1 MSRLST
7 MKKDPIIEELHRI
20 REEIAARHNYDVHAI
35 FQYFRAKEAQEG
47 RKMVSFELP
56 REEKVEAEERQDL
69 AA

>member
-1 MSRLST
+1 MID
-7 MKKDPIIEELHRI
+7 DPIIEELHRI

-56 REEKVEAEERQDL
+56 REEKVEAEEPQDL